1 MGDSYSTN
9 KKAEDIMGGGGVCHR
24 KTSQDP
30 TQFHHFRSVTKVS
43 RMAMPNLKGLGKC
56 HPPVDL
62 DGKNQN

>member
-1 MGDSYSTN
+1 
-9 KKAEDIMGGGGVCHR
+9 MGGGGVCHR